1 MRIERIVLFGQ
12 GFSEGGAE
20 AAAELAA
27 RFEAKLA
34 YLFLEDINLLR
45 LAELP
50 FASEIGID
58 TACWRNFEL
67 SDLERS
73 LRTLASHAEESL
85 SSLAQ
90 RLHIP
95 WSFQVLRGIPSQALS
110 EAACSTDL
118 VLLLRSQPRVGIPTR
133 AETLAREIVSRSGAA
148 VLYLSDGT
156 PVQTPFGVV
165 FSGTPSDLPTLRL
178 VATLARDFPGKLV
191 VLSLDSGEAVFH
203 EPEIQ
208 EVVREAPSAILLTG
222 ISPKARR
229 ILAAAAHEGLGL
241 LAFSVGDSSLPPQE
255 IESICAGA
263 LCPILLLP

>member
-12 GFSEGGAE
+12 AFSEGGAE

-34 YLFLEDINLLR
+34 YLFLEDLNLLR
-45 LAELP
+45 LAGLP

-58 TACWRNFEL
+58 TACWR
-67 SDLERS
+67 DLELPDLQRS
-73 LRTLASHAEESL
+73 LRTLASQAEEAL

-90 RLHIP
+90 RLRIP

-110 EAACSTDL
+110 DAACSTDL
-118 VLLLRSQPRVGIPTR
+118 VLLLRSQPRVGIPTST
-133 AETLAREIVSRSGAA
+133 ESLAREIVSRSGAA
-148 VLYLSDGT
+148 VLFLSDGA
-156 PVQTPFGVV
+156 PVQPPFGVV
-165 FSGTPSDLPTLRL
+165 FSGAPSGLPTLHL
-178 VATLARDFPGKLV
+178 VAALASDFAGKLV
-191 VLSLDSGEAVFH
+191 VLSLGSGEEACLD
-203 EPEIQ
+203 PEFQ
-208 EVVREAPSAILLTG
+208 QVVREAPSTALLTG
-222 ISPKARR
+222 IAPKARR

-241 LAFSVGDSSLPPQE
+241 LALSIGESALPPEE